1 MMSPRSVTND
11 EVARVQLE
19 FQLLARSGL
28 HMDAL
33 KPRTINT
40 TREPIHER
48 LMEMTDRSGP
58 ETLHQNRRWYGNWR
72 CALSYHAGAKEQ
84 HQSQSMFTRI
94 RVCLLL
100 VLISASGLSG
110 ADFAMKV
117 TDKNYLDT
125 RGFSVFLYDSTYHPV
140 FVDQKNTA
148 MEMILHG
155 QRIATNGDVRLM
167 PTPEQWDLVATLKG
181 RHADKANSRLTADLA
196 FPTFDLSYTL
206 EVAAEPGG
214 VKVSINLDKPLP
226 QKLAG
231 RAGFN
236 LEFLPSI
243 YMGKAY
249 LVDGTKAGI
258 FPRTPDDP
266 MVKVLPL
273 ADEPKKAY
281 YLEDWD
287 KAKGYM
293 QPEPFAQGKAITLG
307 VDDAL
312 ARVNVTS
319 DTADLM
325 LFDGRSRAQN
335 GWFVLRSLIPAGKTT
350 GAIVWHIRPD
360 VIPNWTRPPMIAHS
374 QVGYAP
380 GFSKV
385 AVLELDPN
393 YSAPKT
399 GKVLRLM
406 EDGSYKQ
413 VFEGPITPS
422 TTWLRYVYSKF
433 DFTKVNEPGLYVIEY
448 ADQRT
453 APFPISNDPYA
464 NIWQDSL
471 DHHLAVQMD
480 HVSVREGYR
489 VWHGASHLDDGRM
502 APVVGEQFDGWNQN
516 AATDGKY
523 KGGDH
528 IPGMNV
534 GGWYDAGDFDLE
546 EPAQLNVIQSLALAY
561 RAFDLKYDEL
571 TVDESARQV
580 EMHRPDGVPDAV
592 EQVKHGAL
600 LILAQFH
607 NIGHAIRGTHEPDL
621 RQYTQVGDGASKTD
635 GRMYDPK
642 LGPNETK
649 GDYSGKPDDR
659 WIFTTNNPYFQWNAI
674 AALAAAADTLK
685 GWNDTLAKDCLGTAI
700 QAWKD
705 TKADPT
711 RYPADRSLDRE
722 APTGAPGGGV
732 LAASQGVVSGAQGA
746 RKPGGS
752 SGTPTTT
759 GATNAQTAA
768 PAGRRGF
775 GVALDWPAALEL
787 TIATNGAEPYKSRLK
802 ELFPQMITPEQM
814 DLHGWTA
821 VRALP
826 YLDAS
831 AKDQMR
837 EAVKTYMA
845 GLDKRLDAT
854 PFGVPPSLGTWGGSG
869 AVVDMAIRMYFLHK
883 AFPELVSPEYTL
895 RAVNYILGT
904 HPVSSTSYVAGVGT
918 VSKTKTYS
926 NNRADNSYIP
936 GAVIPGYI
944 IIKPD
949 FPECIDDFGFLWFED
964 EAVVAGSASWVVA
977 GNAAEAII
985 KEAK

>member
-1 MMSPRSVTND
+1 MPAMLTRM
-11 EVARVQLE
+11 RVL
-19 FQLLARSGL
+19 FLLLALTSSRSL
-28 HMDAL
+28 
-33 KPRTINT
+33 
-40 TREPIHER
+40 
-48 LMEMTDRSGP
+48 
-58 ETLHQNRRWYGNWR
+58 
-72 CALSYHAGAKEQ
+72 
-84 HQSQSMFTRI
+84 F
-94 RVCLLL
+94 
-100 VLISASGLSG
+100 G
-110 ADFAMKV
+110 ADLAMKV

-125 RGFSVFLYDSTYHPV
+125 QGFNVFLYDSTYHPV

-181 RHADKANSRLTADLA
+181 RHADRVNNRLTADLA
-196 FPTFDLSYTL
+196 FPSFDLSYTL

-273 ADEPKKAY
+273 PDEPKKAY

-287 KAKGYM
+287 KAKGYT
-293 QPEPFAQGKAITLG
+293 QPLPLAEGKSITLG

-312 ARVNVTS
+312 ARVNVKS
-319 DTADLM
+319 DTADVM
-325 LFDGRSRAQN
+325 LFDGRNRAQN
-335 GWFVLRSLIPAGKTT
+335 GWFVLRSLIPSGKTT

-380 GFSKV
+380 GFPKL
-385 AVLELDPN
+385 AILELDPKYN
-393 YSAPKT
+393 GPKT
-399 GKVLRLM
+399 AKVLRLM

-422 TTWLRYVYSKF
+422 TPWLRYLYSKF
-433 DFTKVNEPGLYVIEY
+433 DFTPVKDPGLYVIEY

-453 APFPISNDPYA
+453 APFPISKDAYA

-471 DHHLAVQMD
+471 DHHLAEQMD

-489 VWHGASHLDDGRM
+489 MWHGASHLDDGRM
-502 APVVGEQFDGWNQN
+502 APVVGEQFDGWYQD

-546 EPAQLNVIQSLALAY
+546 EPAQLSVIQSLALAY
-561 RAFDLKYDEL
+561 REFDLKYDEL
-571 TVDESARQV
+571 TVNETARQV
-580 EMHRPDGVPDAV
+580 EMHRPDGVPDTV

-635 GRMYDPK
+635 GRIYDPK
-642 LGPNETK
+642 LGPNEVK

-674 AALAAAADTLK
+674 AAMAAAADVLK
-685 GWNDTLAKDCLGTAI
+685 GYDDALAKDCLETAI
-700 QAWKD
+700 KGWNEE
-705 TKADPT
+705 KAHPT
-711 RYPADRSLDRE
+711 PNPARGGPSGA
-722 APTGAPGGGV
+722 APASASGGGV
-732 LAASQGVVSGAQGA
+732 LAASQGQVSGTRGS
-746 RKPGGS
+746 RSGRGS
-752 SGTPTTT
+752 SGAPTSSSMT
-759 GATNAQTAA
+759 GAQAV
-768 PAGRRGF
+768 PPGGGGRGGS
-775 GVALDWPAALEL
+775 GVGQEWAAALEL
-787 TIATNGAEPYKSRLK
+787 TIATHGAEPYKARLK
-802 ELFPQMITPEQM
+802 ELFPLMITPQQM
-814 DLHGWTA
+814 GLHGWTA

-831 AKDQMR
+831 AKNQMR

-845 GLDKRLDAT
+845 ILDKQLDAT

-869 AVVDMAIRMYFLHK
+869 AVIDMAIRMYFLHK
-883 AFPELVSPEYTL
+883 AFPDIVSTEYTL

-926 NNRADNSYIP
+926 NNRADNAYIP
-936 GAVIPGYI
+936 GAVIPGYV

-977 GNAAEAII
+977 GNAADAIT
-985 KEAK
+985 KELK

>member
-1 MMSPRSVTND
+1 MLD
-11 EVARVQLE
+11 
-19 FQLLARSGL
+19 
-28 HMDAL
+28 
-33 KPRTINT
+33 KK
-40 TREPIHER
+40 EPH
-48 LMEMTDRSGP
+48 S
-58 ETLHQNRRWYGNWR
+58 
-72 CALSYHAGAKEQ
+72 
-84 HQSQSMFTRI
+84 SQSMFKRI
-94 RVCLLL
+94 TVCLLL
-100 VLISASGLSG
+100 ALIAAPALSA
-110 ADFAMKV
+110 ADFTMKV

-125 RGFSVFLYDSTYHPV
+125 QGFSVFLYDSTYHPV

-148 MEMILHG
+148 MELILQG

-181 RHADKANSRLTADLA
+181 RHADKANHRLTADLA
-196 FPTFDLSYTL
+196 FPAFDFSYTL

-214 VKVSINLDKPLP
+214 VRVSLNLDKPLP
-226 QKLAG
+226 QKLTG

-249 LVDGTKAGI
+249 LVDGSKAGI
-258 FPRTPDDP
+258 FPRTPNDP
-266 MVKVLPL
+266 MTKVLPL
-273 ADEPKKAY
+273 PDEPKKAY

-287 KAKGYM
+287 KAKGYT
-293 QPEPFAQGKAITLG
+293 QPLPFAEGKTITLG

-312 ARVNVTS
+312 ARVNVAS
-319 DTADLM
+319 DTANLM
-325 LFDGRSRAQN
+325 LFDGRDRAPN
-335 GWFVLRSLIPAGKTT
+335 GWFVLRSLIPSGKTT

-393 YSAPKT
+393 YHAPKT
-399 GKVLRLM
+399 ARVLRLM

-422 TTWLRYVYSKF
+422 TPWLRYVYSKF
-433 DFTKVNEPGLYVIEY
+433 DFTVVNDPGLYVIEY

-453 APFPISNDPYA
+453 APFPISKDAYA

-471 DHHLAVQMD
+471 DHHLAAQMD

-489 VWHGASHLDDGRM
+489 MWHGASHLDDGRM
-502 APVVGEQFDGWNQN
+502 APVVGEQFDGWNQ
-516 AATDGKY
+516 ATATDGKY

-546 EPAQLNVIQSLALAY
+546 EPAQLSVIQNLALAY
-561 RAFDLKYDEL
+561 REFNLTYDEL
-571 TVDESARQV
+571 TVDENAREV
-580 EMHRPDGVPDAV
+580 EMHRPDGAPDTV
-592 EQVKHGAL
+592 QQVKHGAL

-635 GRMYDPK
+635 GRIYDPK
-642 LGPNETK
+642 LGPNEVK
-649 GDYSGKPDDR
+649 GDYSGRPDDR

-685 GWNDTLAKDCLGTAI
+685 GWDDALAKDCLDTAI
-700 QAWKD
+700 KAWND
-705 TKADPT
+705 TKADP
-711 RYPADRSLDRE
+711 RQYPTDRSLNGE
-722 APTGAPGGGV
+722 AANGAAGSGV
-732 LAASQGVVSGAQGA
+732 LAASQGVVAGASA
-746 RKPGGS
+746 S
-752 SGTPTTT
+752 SV
-759 GATNAQTAA
+759 ATSTQPIA
-768 PAGRRGF
+768 PASSHGGPS
-775 GVALDWPAALEL
+775 VALDWNAALEL

-802 ELFPQMITPEQM
+802 ELFPQMIGAQQMEQR
-814 DLHGWTA
+814 GWTS

-826 YLDAS
+826 YLNAS

-837 EAVKTYMA
+837 EAVKTYMTD
-845 GLDKRLDAT
+845 LDKRLDET

-869 AVVDMAIRMYFLHK
+869 AVMDMAIRMYFLHK
-883 AFPELVSPEYTL
+883 AFPDLVSSEYTL

-926 NNRADNSYIP
+926 NNRADNAYIP

-977 GNAAEAII
+977 GNAASAIV
-985 KEAK
+985 KEAR

>member
-1 MMSPRSVTND
+1 M
-11 EVARVQLE
+11 L
-19 FQLLARSGL
+19 
-28 HMDAL
+28 
-33 KPRTINT
+33 
-40 TREPIHER
+40 
-48 LMEMTDRSGP
+48 
-58 ETLHQNRRWYGNWR
+58 
-72 CALSYHAGAKEQ
+72 
-84 HQSQSMFTRI
+84 TRI
-94 RVCLLL
+94 ELCLLL
-100 VLISASGLSG
+100 VLTSSTSMFG

-125 RGFSVFLYDSTYHPV
+125 QGFSVFLYDSTYHPV

-181 RHADKANSRLTADLA
+181 RQADKASNRLTASLA
-196 FPTFDLSYTL
+196 FPTFDLSYVL

-214 VKVSINLDKPLP
+214 VKVTINLDKPLP
-226 QKLAG
+226 ERLVG

-249 LVDGTKAGI
+249 LVDGTNAGI
-258 FPRTPDDP
+258 FPRTPNDA

-273 ADEPKKAY
+273 PDEPKKAY

-287 KAKGYM
+287 KAKGYT
-293 QPEPFAQGKAITLG
+293 QPLPFAEGKSITLG

-312 ARVNVTS
+312 ARVTVKS
-319 DTADLM
+319 DTANLM
-325 LFDGRSRAQN
+325 LFDGRNRAQN
-335 GWFVLRSLIPAGKTT
+335 GWFVLRSLIPSGKTT
-350 GAIVWHIRPD
+350 GAIVWHVRPD

-380 GFSKV
+380 EFSKV
-385 AVLELDPN
+385 AVIELDPK
-393 YSAPKT
+393 YEGPKT
-399 GKVLRLM
+399 AKVLRLM
-406 EDGSYKQ
+406 EDGAYKEA
-413 VFEGPITPS
+413 FEGPITPS
-422 TTWLRYVYSKF
+422 MPWLRYVYSKF
-433 DFTKVNEPGLYVIEY
+433 DFTPVKDPGLYVIEY
-448 ADQRT
+448 AGQRT
-453 APFPISNDPYA
+453 APFPIAKDAYA

-471 DHHLAVQMD
+471 DHHLAEQMD
-480 HVSVREGYR
+480 HVSVREAYR
-489 VWHGASHLDDGRM
+489 IWHGASHLDDGRM
-502 APVVGEQFDGWNQN
+502 APVVGDQFDGWNQ
-516 AATDGKY
+516 ATATDGKY

-534 GGWYDAGDFDLE
+534 GGWYDAGDYDLE
-546 EPAQLNVIQSLALAY
+546 EPAQLSVIQSLALAY
-561 RAFDLKYDEL
+561 REFNLRYDEL
-571 TVDESARQV
+571 TVDETAREV
-580 EMHRPDGVPDAV
+580 EMHRPDGVPDTV

-600 LILAQFH
+600 LILAQYH

-621 RQYTQVGDGASKTD
+621 RQYTHLGDGASKTD
-635 GRMYDPK
+635 GRIYDPS
-642 LGPNETK
+642 LGPNEVK

-659 WIFTTNNPYFQWNAI
+659 WIFTSTNPFFQWNGI
-674 AALAAAADTLK
+674 AALAAAADVLK
-685 GWNDTLAKDCLGTAI
+685 GWDDALAKDCLETAI
-700 QAWKD
+700 KAWND
-705 TKADPT
+705 EKAHPT
-711 RYPADRSLDRE
+711 PFPSGNGFGGAAPA
-722 APTGAPGGGV
+722 GAPPGGV
-732 LAASQGVVSGAQGA
+732 LAASQGVVSGRQSA
-746 RKPGGS
+746 S
-752 SGTPTTT
+752 
-759 GATNAQTAA
+759 A
-768 PAGRRGF
+768 PAGSGTTSAPATPPADAARG
-775 GVALDWPAALEL
+775 GINTGLDWAAALEL
-787 TIATNGAEPYKSRLK
+787 TIATKGAEPYKSRLK
-802 ELFPQMITPEQM
+802 ELFLQMITPQQM
-814 DLHGWTA
+814 GLRGWTA

-826 YLDAS
+826 YLNAS

-837 EAVKTYMA
+837 EAVKNYTSE
-845 GLDKRLDAT
+845 LDKQLDVT

-883 AFPELVSPEYTL
+883 AFPDLVGPEYTL

-926 NNRADNSYIP
+926 NNRADNAYIP

-977 GNAAEAII
+977 GNAADALTQEL
-985 KEAK
+985 K

>member
-1 MMSPRSVTND
+1 M
-11 EVARVQLE
+11 L
-19 FQLLARSGL
+19 
-28 HMDAL
+28 
-33 KPRTINT
+33 
-40 TREPIHER
+40 
-48 LMEMTDRSGP
+48 
-58 ETLHQNRRWYGNWR
+58 
-72 CALSYHAGAKEQ
+72 
-84 HQSQSMFTRI
+84 TRI
-94 RVCLLL
+94 RVCVLLAL
-100 VLISASGLSG
+100 TSGPSLFG
-110 ADFAMKV
+110 TDFAMKV

-125 RGFSVFLYDSTYHPV
+125 QGFSVFLYDSTYHPV

-181 RHADKANSRLTADLA
+181 RHADKANNRLTANLA
-196 FPTFDLSYTL
+196 FPSFDLSYTL
-206 EVAAEPGG
+206 EVTAEPGG
-214 VKVSINLDKPLP
+214 VRVSIDLDKPLP
-226 QKLAG
+226 EKLAG

-249 LVDGTKAGI
+249 LVDGSKAGI

-266 MVKVLPL
+266 MVKVMPL

-287 KAKGYM
+287 KAKGYT
-293 QPEPFAQGKAITLG
+293 QPLPFAEGKSITLG

-312 ARVNVTS
+312 ARVNIKS

-325 LFDGRSRAQN
+325 LFDGRDRAQN
-335 GWFVLRSLIPAGKTT
+335 GWFVLRSLIPVGKTT

-380 GFSKV
+380 SFSKE
-385 AVLELDPN
+385 AVLELDAKYN
-393 YSAPKT
+393 GPKT
-399 GKVLRLM
+399 AKVLRLM

-422 TTWLRYVYSKF
+422 TPWLRYVYSKF
-433 DFTKVNEPGLYVIEY
+433 DFTEVKDPGLYVIEY

-453 APFPISNDPYA
+453 APFPISDDAYA

-471 DHHLAVQMD
+471 DHHLAEQMD
-480 HVSVREGYR
+480 HVSVREAYR
-489 VWHGASHLDDGRM
+489 VWHGASHLDDGRL
-502 APVVGEQFDGWNQN
+502 APVVGEQFDGWNQ
-516 AATDGKY
+516 ATATDGKY

-546 EPAQLNVIQSLALAY
+546 EPAQLSVIQSLALAY
-561 RAFDLKYDEL
+561 REFDLKYDEL
-571 TVDESARQV
+571 TVDEAAREV
-580 EMHRPDGVPDAV
+580 EMHRPDGVPDTV
-592 EQVKHGAL
+592 QQVKHGAL

-621 RQYTQVGDGASKTD
+621 RQYTHLGDAATKTD
-635 GRMYDPK
+635 GRIYDPK
-642 LGPNETK
+642 LGPNEVK
-649 GDYSGKPDDR
+649 GDYSGRPDDR
-659 WIFTTNNPYFQWNAI
+659 WIFTTNNPFFQWNAI
-674 AALAAAADTLK
+674 AALAASADTLK
-685 GWNDTLAKDCLGTAI
+685 GWDDALAKDCLETAI
-700 QAWKD
+700 KAWNEEK
-705 TKADPT
+705 THPTQFPSGSGWGGDP
-711 RYPADRSLDRE
+711 E
-722 APTGAPGGGV
+722 AAPVNGV
-732 LAASQGVVSGAQGA
+732 LAASQGTVNAQGG
-746 RKPGGS
+746 RKKRDSPGAPAS
-752 SGTPTTT
+752 SGTTS
-759 GATNAQTAA
+759 AQGTP
-768 PAGRRGF
+768 PAGHRRAF
-775 GVALDWPAALEL
+775 GVGLDWAAALEL
-787 TIATNGAEPYKSRLK
+787 TIATHGAEPYKSRLK
-802 ELFPQMITPEQM
+802 ELFPQMITPQQM
-814 DLHGWTA
+814 EFQGWTA

-831 AKDQMR
+831 AKEQMR
-837 EAVKTYMA
+837 EAVKTYRA
-845 GLDKRLDAT
+845 GVDKHLDAT

-883 AFPELVSPEYTL
+883 AFPDLVGPEYTL

-926 NNRADNSYIP
+926 NNRADNAYIP

-977 GNAAEAII
+977 GNAAEAIT
-985 KEAK
+985 KESK